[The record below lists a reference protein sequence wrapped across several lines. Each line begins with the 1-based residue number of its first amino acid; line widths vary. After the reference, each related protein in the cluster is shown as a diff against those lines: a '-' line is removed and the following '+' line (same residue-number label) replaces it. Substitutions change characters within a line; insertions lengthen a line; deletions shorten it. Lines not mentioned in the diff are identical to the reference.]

1 MPIPRYLVATAAM
14 LLAALAGACKS
25 LDDALEPLPKP
36 DARVI
41 GADVRNLSVDGLDL
55 VFDIEISNPY
65 GVRLPVVDLNYT
77 VGSGELQLLQGAVTT
92 LATVPANGSSVIR
105 VPARVDFDA
114 VIQTLS
120 YVRPGSILPYHAE
133 ITIAVDAPFIG
144 AINLPLKH
152 EGEIPV
158 PAVPEISL
166 ASFDIDEMTWEEVS
180 ATARLRVKNT
190 NQFQIELAKL
200 QFDLELSDET
210 VASAGTYRSYSL
222 DPGQSAM
229 VEIPISFS
237 PRAFGAGITG
247 IFDMQRGSAAD
258 YGIAGILDLGTRF
271 GPLSLPFS
279 YGGETTIQR

>member
-1 MPIPRYLVATAAM
+1 MPIPRYVIATAAM

-41 GADVRNLSVDGLDL
+41 GADVRNLSVNGLDL

-65 GVRLPVVDLNYT
+65 GVKLPVVDLNYT
-77 VGSGELQLLQGAVTT
+77 VGSGELQLLQGGVTT

-133 ITIAVDAPFIG
+133 ITIAVDAPLIG

-166 ASFDIDEMTWEEVS
+166 ASFDIDEITWEEVS

-200 QFDLELSDET
+200 QFDLEFSDET
-210 VASAGTYRSYSL
+210 VASAGTYRSHSL

-237 PRAFGAGITG
+237 PRAFSAGITG

-279 YGGETTIQR
+279 YGGQTTIQR